1 MTVTLHVLGNLQA
14 FQQGLVGVQML
25 FNPANNTAWASG
37 GSLFG
42 GGGLVLVG
50 LLISALIIFT
60 KGIFTQRLELHHVF
74 LLALLYGIMFVPT
87 TSVVLDDVLSGQ
99 QAVVDSIPV
108 GIAYPAAIVSDL
120 SYDAGLQISQAFQSV
135 SQAVPPTDISQGFVS
150 PLQTL
155 FAMRNFYST
164 FASANPSLAKSIMYY
179 AEYCALGSGS
189 AMQSLNNT
197 TVMLGSPGDGHAGL
211 FSNPP
216 PNKQVTIFWDNSAGA
231 TGGST
236 VTCASAASTLST
248 ALANYFADQPT
259 AQLTTCSQNV
269 GKLTTGPQQTTQN
282 CSGVENLANSVL
294 VDASQGT
301 GTIITQLANNGQNF
315 LSNMIGGCL
324 ISAGFQFGTSP
335 YGDVSASLPSYC
347 GVDAA
352 NLSYQQAI
360 NAASANTFEQNMLP
374 MMSIMQFLFFVLA
387 PFAAGMMV
395 MMGVQGFSLFA
406 KYLMFGAW
414 TQSWLPVAALI
425 NDLIQLSAQ
434 HAFGRFGLSLTN
446 GMGGGTSAQLVYG
459 SNLSTVFEKTAIFLS
474 NANMMLS
481 MTPLLTMAIMSGS
494 YFAFSKLGE
503 KMDGGSSSKN
513 LDTASP
519 TLDKAGNAL
528 GVGSNAAGEYFQ
540 TNPLAQSASVGI
552 ASAAQSSISA
562 MKSEAHQSSMSAM
575 QSAGR
580 VGSSVWSVMD
590 QAQHNTAAA
599 KDLST
604 TGGQQWADTFK
615 SVQGF
620 AHETGLSD
628 SQAASFL
635 AQVGVGLNSNMSL
648 SGAIGAAEKFAGKAG
663 FGANLDGLEIGK
675 VEDALKNSQTQ
686 KAARDLSSSH
696 TANLAQQVA
705 QKYHIGDQATQS
717 GGLTKQAQ
725 ETEQETQQAQQQY
738 QRAEQLQ
745 QQFSKTGMLQSGL
758 NLSAS
763 TLAGTLLARYGSAP
777 AAISAANS
785 MAARAGVGDAYD
797 KAVTAGKASGMSSET
812 AAAYGLVMALPQAK
826 DAEGFEQI
834 ADLAGAQMPEGAAGA
849 GGQIAST
856 RGSLHAARGQFHQP
870 AQKMVNGGFK
880 TVQSEAVARQQAYQP
895 VNQTGIAS
903 NATPTG
909 LYKEADQG
917 VASTSVGGIDPK
929 KAGEVTGNPM
939 VTAANWMRN
948 HQDAVAIGAGL
959 AAAAGAGSALLGKGK
974 ATTESDEKAEVDP
987 AATPQSGD
995 PVDSSPISTAP
1006 ESAAPG
1012 VAPTNSGTPAYLRK
1026 GIANPAD
1033 SANVAGPPK
1042 PSIENGQLDGP
1053 PRAPGSWVKAADSAV
1068 ADAGAGASF
1077 AETAAPAVAE
1087 VVGGVAGLASGAAE
1101 VVGAAA
1107 VVVQAGQGV
1116 YDVATSKDPNLIE
1129 HQLEDSYRKDG
1140 LDP

>member
-1 MTVTLHVLGNLQA
+1 MSVTLHVFGNLQA

-74 LLALLYGIMFVPT
+74 LLALMYGIMFVPT

-135 SQAVPPTDISQGFVS
+135 TQAVPPTDISQGFVS

-189 AMQSLNNT
+189 SMQSLNNT
-197 TVMLGSPGDGHAGL
+197 TVMLGSPNDGHAGL

-216 PNKQVTIFWDNSAGA
+216 PNKQVIIFWDNSVGA
-231 TGGST
+231 TQGTT

-248 ALANYFADQPT
+248 ALANYFSDQPT

-282 CSGVENLANSVL
+282 CSGVETLANSVL

-324 ISAGFQFGTSP
+324 ISAGFQYGTSP

-347 GVDAA
+347 GVQTA
-352 NLSYQQAI
+352 NLDYQQAI

-374 MMSIMQFLFFVLA
+374 LMSIMQFLFFVLA

-414 TQSWLPVAALI
+414 TQSWLPLAALI

-446 GMGGGTSAQLVYG
+446 GMGSGTSAQLVYG
-459 SNLSTVFEKTAIFLS
+459 SNLSTIFEKTAIFLS

-481 MTPLLTMAIMSGS
+481 MTPLLTMALFSGS
-494 YFAFSKLGE
+494 YFALSKLGE

-513 LDTASP
+513 LDIASP

-528 GVGSNAAGEYFQ
+528 GIGSNAAGEYFQ

-562 MKSEAHQSSMSAM
+562 MKSQADQSSMSAM

-599 KDLST
+599 KDLSA
-604 TGGQQWADTFK
+604 TGGQQWADTYK

-620 AHETGLSD
+620 AKETGLSD
-628 SQAASFL
+628 SQATSFL
-635 AQVGVGLNSNMSL
+635 AQVGAGLDSGLSLGATINKAESALAKLNGGGDMS
-648 SGAIGAAEKFAGKAG
+648 AEMK
-663 FGANLDGLEIGK
+663 GK

-686 KAARDLSSSH
+686 KTARDLSSSH

-705 QKYHIGDQATQS
+705 QKYQIGDQASKS
-717 GGLTKQAQ
+717 GGLTRQAQ
-725 ETEQETQQAQQQY
+725 QTEQETQQAQQQY
-738 QRAEQLQ
+738 QKADQLQ
-745 QQFSKTGMLQSGL
+745 HQFSKTGMLQSGL

-785 MAARAGVGDAYD
+785 MAARTGVGDAYD
-797 KAVTAGKASGMSSET
+797 KAVTAGKAAGMSSET

-834 ADLAGAQMPEGAAGA
+834 ADLAGAEMPAGAAVA

-856 RGSLHAARGQFHQP
+856 QNSLTLAAGQFHAHAPDQS
-870 AQKMVNGGFK
+870 KVSDKGFK
-880 TVQSEAVARQQAYQP
+880 ALKKEEADRQKAYQP

-903 NATPTG
+903 SATPAG

-917 VASTSVGGIDPK
+917 VVSTPPGGIDPK
-929 KAGEVTGNPM
+929 KAGEVTGNKL
-939 VTAANWMRN
+939 VEAAGFM
-948 HQDAVAIGAGL
+948 HEHPTGTLITGL
-959 AAAAGAGSALLGKGK
+959 AADGVGAAITGK
-974 ATTESDEKAEVDP
+974 AVWNQHQA
-987 AATPQSGD
+987 Q
-995 PVDSSPISTAP
+995 
-1006 ESAAPG
+1006 
-1012 VAPTNSGTPAYLRK
+1012 
-1026 GIANPAD
+1026 
-1033 SANVAGPPK
+1033 
-1042 PSIENGQLDGP
+1042 
-1053 PRAPGSWVKAADSAV
+1053 KAAEREKEEKDRAKSDPDAKPAEGLSSV
-1068 ADAGAGASF
+1068 AAD
-1077 AETAAPAVAE
+1077 AAPASAEVAGGIVGAVTGISE
-1087 VVGGVAGLASGAAE
+1087 VVGVAVLASQAVDGAERMAN
-1101 VVGAAA
+1101 
-1107 VVVQAGQGV
+1107 
-1116 YDVATSKDPNLIE
+1116 SSDPNLIQ
-1129 HQLEDSYRKDG
+1129 HQLDTAYKADGVRPLDDFLPKDG
-1140 LDP
+1140 SAKGGDK

>member
-1 MTVTLHVLGNLQA
+1 MTVTLHVFGNLQA

-135 SQAVPPTDISQGFVS
+135 TQAVPPTDISQGFVS

-179 AEYCALGSGS
+179 AEYCALGSDS

-259 AQLTTCSQNV
+259 AQLTTCSQNM

-374 MMSIMQFLFFVLA
+374 LMSIMQFLFFVLA

-406 KYLMFGAW
+406 KYLMFGA
-414 TQSWLPVAALI
+414 
-425 NDLIQLSAQ
+425 
-434 HAFGRFGLSLTN
+434 
-446 GMGGGTSAQLVYG
+446 
-459 SNLSTVFEKTAIFLS
+459 
-474 NANMMLS
+474 
-481 MTPLLTMAIMSGS
+481 
-494 YFAFSKLGE
+494 
-503 KMDGGSSSKN
+503 
-513 LDTASP
+513 
-519 TLDKAGNAL
+519 
-528 GVGSNAAGEYFQ
+528 
-540 TNPLAQSASVGI
+540 
-552 ASAAQSSISA
+552 
-562 MKSEAHQSSMSAM
+562 
-575 QSAGR
+575 
-580 VGSSVWSVMD
+580 
-590 QAQHNTAAA
+590 
-599 KDLST
+599 
-604 TGGQQWADTFK
+604 
-615 SVQGF
+615 
-620 AHETGLSD
+620 
-628 SQAASFL
+628 
-635 AQVGVGLNSNMSL
+635 
-648 SGAIGAAEKFAGKAG
+648 
-663 FGANLDGLEIGK
+663 
-675 VEDALKNSQTQ
+675 
-686 KAARDLSSSH
+686 
-696 TANLAQQVA
+696 
-705 QKYHIGDQATQS
+705 
-717 GGLTKQAQ
+717 
-725 ETEQETQQAQQQY
+725 
-738 QRAEQLQ
+738 
-745 QQFSKTGMLQSGL
+745 
-758 NLSAS
+758 
-763 TLAGTLLARYGSAP
+763 
-777 AAISAANS
+777 
-785 MAARAGVGDAYD
+785 
-797 KAVTAGKASGMSSET
+797 
-812 AAAYGLVMALPQAK
+812 
-826 DAEGFEQI
+826 
-834 ADLAGAQMPEGAAGA
+834 
-849 GGQIAST
+849 
-856 RGSLHAARGQFHQP
+856 
-870 AQKMVNGGFK
+870 
-880 TVQSEAVARQQAYQP
+880 
-895 VNQTGIAS
+895 
-903 NATPTG
+903 
-909 LYKEADQG
+909 
-917 VASTSVGGIDPK
+917 
-929 KAGEVTGNPM
+929 
-939 VTAANWMRN
+939 
-948 HQDAVAIGAGL
+948 
-959 AAAAGAGSALLGKGK
+959 
-974 ATTESDEKAEVDP
+974 
-987 AATPQSGD
+987 
-995 PVDSSPISTAP
+995 
-1006 ESAAPG
+1006 
-1012 VAPTNSGTPAYLRK
+1012 
-1026 GIANPAD
+1026 
-1033 SANVAGPPK
+1033 
-1042 PSIENGQLDGP
+1042 
-1053 PRAPGSWVKAADSAV
+1053 
-1068 ADAGAGASF
+1068 
-1077 AETAAPAVAE
+1077 
-1087 VVGGVAGLASGAAE
+1087 
-1101 VVGAAA
+1101 
-1107 VVVQAGQGV
+1107 
-1116 YDVATSKDPNLIE
+1116 
-1129 HQLEDSYRKDG
+1129 
-1140 LDP
+1140 

>member
-1 MTVTLHVLGNLQA
+1 MTVTLHVFGNLQA

-37 GSLFG
+37 ESLFG

-74 LLALLYGIMFVPT
+74 LLALMYGIMFVPT

-135 SQAVPPTDISQGFVS
+135 SQAVPPSDISQGFVS

-189 AMQSLNNT
+189 DMQSLNNT

-216 PNKQVTIFWDNSAGA
+216 SNKQVIIFWDNSVGA
-231 TGGST
+231 TQGTT
-236 VTCASAASTLST
+236 VTCASAASTLSA

-282 CSGVENLANSVL
+282 CSGVENLANGVL

-360 NAASANTFEQNMLP
+360 SAASANTFEQNMLP

-414 TQSWLPVAALI
+414 TQSWLPVASVI

-481 MTPLLTMAIMSGS
+481 MTPLLTMAIFSGS

-562 MKSEAHQSSMSAM
+562 MKSEADQSSMSAM

-599 KDLST
+599 KDLSA

-635 AQVGVGLNSNMSL
+635 AQVGAGLNSGASMAGLLGKAEQFLANAGVKANL
-648 SGAIGAAEKFAGKAG
+648 SGEERGQIQ
-663 FGANLDGLEIGK
+663 N
-675 VEDALKNSQTQ
+675 ALKNSDVQ
-686 KAARDLSSSH
+686 KTARDLSSQH

-725 ETEQETQQAQQQY
+725 ETEQETQQAQQQF

-826 DAEGFEQI
+826 NAEGFEQI

-849 GGQIAST
+849 DGQIAST
-856 RGSLHAARGQFHQP
+856 RGNIDAARGKFHQP
-870 AQKMVNGGFK
+870 DQRMVNGGFK
-880 TVQSEAVARQQAYQP
+880 AVRNEATARQQAYQP
-895 VNQTGIAS
+895 VNQTGIS
-903 NATPTG
+903 PNQTPTG
-909 LYKEADQG
+909 LYQG
-917 VASTSVGGIDPK
+917 AEKVVAATPVGKIDPK
-929 KAGEVTGNPM
+929 KEAAVTGAPM
-939 VTAANWMRN
+939 VEAAAFMAAHPVGTMVAGMATDALGSVAAGKAAWGKYKAWKNQQTA
-948 HQDAVAIGAGL
+948 DADKPASAADSFGQEPVDPGAPAQLGVDDPSVIDVEARVVPDIESL
-959 AAAAGAGSALLGKGK
+959 GGNAEAAAADIGSAALDIAGKL
-974 ATTESDEKAEVDP
+974 AVP
-987 AATPQSGD
+987 VAAAQL
-995 PVDSSPISTAP
+995 A
-1006 ESAAPG
+1006 
-1012 VAPTNSGTPAYLRK
+1012 LH
-1026 GIANPAD
+1026 
-1033 SANVAGPPK
+1033 AG
-1042 PSIENGQLDGP
+1042 
-1053 PRAPGSWVKAADSAV
+1053 
-1068 ADAGAGASF
+1068 DAGAGEDADM
-1077 AETAAPAVAE
+1077 AAKYKA
-1087 VVGGVAGLASGAAE
+1087 AGI
-1101 VVGAAA
+1101 
-1107 VVVQAGQGV
+1107 
-1116 YDVATSKDPNLIE
+1116 DPNGAPPE
-1129 HQLEDSYRKDG
+1129 GSAKGGDK
-1140 LDP
+1140 